1 MKDVKFLKGEKWRE
15 KKRKTRK
22 SGSAQI
28 KAYVN
33 GCMGEEK
40 KKKRTTRKF
49 PKVINMIF
57 QTENFHQV
65 PSTKDGEVLHFC
77 GYSGPKDADRQ

>member
-15 KKRKTRK
+15 KKRTTRK

-40 KKKRTTRKF
+40 KKREL
-49 PKVINMIF
+49 
-57 QTENFHQV
+57 QENF
-65 PSTKDGEVLHFC
+65 PRS
-77 GYSGPKDADRQ
+77 

>member
-40 KKKRTTRKF
+40 KKENYKKISQGHKHDF
-49 PKVINMIF
+49 PN
-57 QTENFHQV
+57 
-65 PSTKDGEVLHFC
+65 
-77 GYSGPKDADRQ
+77 